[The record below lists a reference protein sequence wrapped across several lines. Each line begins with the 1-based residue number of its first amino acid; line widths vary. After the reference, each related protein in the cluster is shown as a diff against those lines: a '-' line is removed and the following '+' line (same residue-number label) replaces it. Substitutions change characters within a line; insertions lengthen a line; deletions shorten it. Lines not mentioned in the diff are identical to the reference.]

1 MPIIETSRGTGV
13 ALLVLTAER
22 DAAMQSAIAQ
32 ERED

>member
-1 MPIIETSRGTGV
+1 V